1 MSAQQSEEE
10 KMNALAVEVR
20 VLEST
25 YNELSSRQNILE
37 RALLENRAALE
48 TLKGLDGTTPTEVL
62 VQIGGGVLVRS
73 SPPSVDK
80 VLVNVGASVVIEK
93 PKDEAMAIMETRARD
108 AENSIISLLN
118 ERNQI
123 AERLEADRQVL
134 QALLARQSQK
144 D

>member
-1 MSAQQSEEE
+1 
-10 KMNALAVEVR
+10 MNALAVEVR